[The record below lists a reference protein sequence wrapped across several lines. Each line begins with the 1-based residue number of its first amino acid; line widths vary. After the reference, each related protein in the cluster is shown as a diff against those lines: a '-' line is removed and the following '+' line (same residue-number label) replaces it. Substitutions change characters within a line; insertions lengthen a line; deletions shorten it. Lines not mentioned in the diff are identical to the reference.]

1 MKNAQQYLLIALG
14 ALLIDQSTK
23 LGVYAGMALGE
34 PGQIKLLGNWFKLH
48 YVLNPGMAFGIQLGL
63 VYEKMLLAVIRL
75 IATIVIG
82 RYVWQSAQS
91 PEEASWLLRGWA
103 LVLGGTASNS
113 IDGIFYGALLDN
125 APPGAPTPWFYGQV
139 VDMFFLDIWSGR
151 LPSWVPWLAGQYVT
165 CLPIFNL
172 ADVAIVIGIV
182 LIIWNGRSSK
192 KYLGNQEL
200 AR

>member
-14 ALLIDQSTK
+14 ALLIDQAIK
-23 LGVYAGMALGE
+23 LGVYTGMELGE

-48 YVLNPGMAFGIQLGL
+48 YVLNPGMAFGIQLGF

-91 PEEASWLLRGWA
+91 PEEACWLLRGWA

-113 IDGIFYGALLDN
+113 IDGIFYGVLLDN
-125 APPGAPTPWFYGQV
+125 ALPGAPTPWFYGQV

-151 LPSWVPWLAGQYVT
+151 LPSWVPWLAGRYVT

-172 ADVAIVIGIV
+172 ADIAIAIGIV
-182 LIIWNGRSSK
+182 LVIWNGRSSK
-192 KYLGNQEL
+192 NISEI
-200 AR
+200 RS